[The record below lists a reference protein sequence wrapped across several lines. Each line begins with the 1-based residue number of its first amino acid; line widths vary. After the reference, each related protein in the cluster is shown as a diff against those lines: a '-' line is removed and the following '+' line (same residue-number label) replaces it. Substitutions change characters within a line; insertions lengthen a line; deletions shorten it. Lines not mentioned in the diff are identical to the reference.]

1 MRNLNWTLAVATLL
15 IVTPLYSNAQ
25 DILRDPTRPY
35 GAKVSVSAGP
45 GASAGSSVTTYDVTA
60 IFTSD
65 SRRVAVVNGQRV
77 IEGDQVDGAT
87 VTEILADSLSLD
99 VHGKVINRRVL
110 PVGFRK

>member
-1 MRNLNWTLAVATLL
+1 MRKLSWILAVSTLL
-15 IVTPLYSNAQ
+15 IVIPLYANAQ

-35 GAKVSVSAGP
+35 GAKLSVPAGP
-45 GASAGSSVTTYDVTA
+45 SATGSSVTTYDVTA